1 MESVNTVREVAQR
14 AKAAARELRMLTRD
28 QKDEA
33 LRTIATRLK
42 SKKEL
47 IATENLKDLEAAR
60 ASGTSEALIDRL
72 TLNGERIEAIADA
85 LIEVAAL
92 PDPVGE
98 IVRGYTLPNGL
109 QVRQT
114 RVPLGVVGM
123 IYEARPNVTVDA
135 AGLCLKSGNA
145 ALLRGS
151 SSAYNTNVALINV
164 MREALVEVGISPD
177 AIALVPVTRTIQS
190 PS

>member
-1 MESVNTVREVAQR
+1 MVSWESVNTVREVAQR

-92 PDPVGE
+92 P
-98 IVRGYTLPNGL
+98 RS
-109 QVRQT
+109 R
-114 RVPLGVVGM
+114 R
-123 IYEARPNVTVDA
+123 
-135 AGLCLKSGNA
+135 
-145 ALLRGS
+145 
-151 SSAYNTNVALINV
+151 
-164 MREALVEVGISPD
+164 
-177 AIALVPVTRTIQS
+177 
-190 PS
+190 